1 VVLILDAA
9 ALYRLAENLQTPHHL
24 PLSA

>member
-24 PLSA
+24 P

>member
-1 VVLILDAA
+1 VLILDAA

-24 PLSA
+24 PLAA